1 MILKTTPVFCVSP
14 ASLGLG
20 PETQGQ
26 TLGRQG
32 IHQKKIA
39 PTTDGSGGAVTDDS
53 QKEHEASTTDFL
65 RPTALE
71 ETLARGNHQ
80 RSLEKLF
87 SD

>member
-1 MILKTTPVFCVSP
+1 MSSS
-14 ASLGLG
+14 A
-20 PETQGQ
+20 PETTMTANQSWTWSGNSRANSWA
-26 TLGRQG
+26 TRDTS
-32 IHQKKIA
+32 KKIA
-39 PTTDGSGGAVTDDS
+39 PTNDGSGGAVTDDS